1 MKRFDFPLERV
12 REWREKQAAAEE
24 AKLERLLGELSAI
37 EAASAELERE
47 RERNEQ
53 MIVRAE
59 GVTALDLRALD
70 GFRRYVKAERA
81 RIENLRADCQK
92 RVAAQRAAI
101 LEARRRFQL
110 LERLKQRR
118 LYAWTADLN
127 RELEANAAEAYLAR
141 WNAEHSASDTPE
153 SRSPARRSPAREC
166 GPSPHT
172 S

>member
-12 REWREKQAAAEE
+12 REWREKQAAVEE

-37 EAASAELERE
+37 EAARAELDRE
-47 RERNEQ
+47 QDRNEQ

-70 GFRRYVKAERA
+70 GFRRYAKAERG
-81 RIENLRADCQK
+81 RFENLRADCLK
-92 RVAAQRAAI
+92 RIDAQRAVI
-101 LEARRRFQL
+101 MEARRRFEL
-110 LERLKQRR
+110 LDRLKQRNLR
-118 LYAWTADLN
+118 AWTADLN

-141 WNAEHSASDTPE
+141 WNAERSTTGTPQPP
-153 SRSPARRSPAREC
+153 SPARRLPAREC
-166 GPSPHT
+166 GPSPRT